1 MGDFNDW
8 LGSIKNKYQQ
18 PDIGHKMGSNALITT
33 PLKWPKIDRFD
44 GLTSF
49 CLFTPIS
56 GVMGLY
62 GAHLVHLC
70 EVVTDRNLKP
80 MMGNSQDLASVLR

>member
-1 MGDFNDW
+1 MAE
-8 LGSIKNKYQQ
+8 NK
-18 PDIGHKMGSNALITT
+18 M
-33 PLKWPKIDRFD
+33 KINRFD

-70 EVVTDRNLKP
+70 EVVTNRNLKA
-80 MMGNSQDLASVLR
+80 MMGNSEDLASVLR